1 MLSEQFQNRPGFQIE
16 HGKSRPFPS
25 QLGNSITTIRDIL
38 TFISVKDVFPKIVS
52 IIFTSKVM
60 RWGRTT
66 SILN

>member
-16 HGKSRPFPS
+16 RGKSCPFPS

-60 RWGRTT
+60 R
-66 SILN
+66 